1 MRTSL
6 FLHYILLHQLQEG
19 FGWDPFIH
27 LFSDYQKMST
37 IPKDNPSKMNLWAR
51 KFSQQ
56 VNKNLAPFFTAWGWP
71 IKKELSVE
79 LSSLPSWE
87 QVLFFIFCYSLTKIH
102 SISISISSMI
112 SQELVTMHS
121 VWLISEK

>member
-87 QVLFFIFCYSLTKIH
+87 QDPMRSYRP
-102 SISISISSMI
+102 
-112 SQELVTMHS
+112 
-121 VWLISEK
+121 